1 MENEWW
7 ICKVCGFNAK
17 EFEPREEKQPGA
29 IKWHKAL
36 HETGRVNASN
46 SEPNVSQSEGNSI

>member
-1 MENEWW
+1 MNEWW
-7 ICKVCGFNAK
+7 ICKICGFNAK

-36 HETGRVNASN
+36 HENERVNN
-46 SEPNVSQSEGNSI
+46 GN